1 MSVVQSA
8 AIVPHPPI
16 ILPNI
21 GRGEEMKIED
31 ITKAYE
37 TAAERILASAPDTI
51 VIVTPHGQAYADY
64 IQLSSGPSASGDLA
78 AFNDAADRFQV
89 QYDEELVR
97 EAEKMADQQGVPM
110 GTLGRQVRDLDHGT
124 MIPLYFLKNRNPKIR
139 FVRVSAGGPSDLLH
153 YQAGE
158 ILSQAAARLG
168 RKIAVIGSGDLSHCQ
183 KAGTHYGYKACG
195 PEYDRKVMD
204 IMSRGQFDELLGMNE
219 KEADDAM
226 ACAQKPFTFLAGT
239 LDEAEGIPEYL
250 GHSAE
255 FGVGYGVVT
264 YTDIKDDPSRDFGR
278 QAEAAK
284 RKRLEDRESK
294 EDPWVTL
301 ARKTI
306 NEIVTHGDLP
316 EEDHTGIPA
325 EMLEN
330 KAGVFVSIHK
340 NGDLRGCI
348 GTTGPVTNSVYEE
361 IRRNAVSAALEDPR
375 FFPIQPWELEDLE
388 INVDVLGKPEPISSE
403 FQLDPKKYGV
413 IVSKKGH
420 RGLLLPD
427 LEGVDTVEQQL
438 SIAKQKAGL
447 SPNEKGCSLKRFEV
461 IRH

>member
-1 MSVVQSA
+1 MSVVKSA

-21 GRGEEMKIED
+21 GRGEEKKIEE

-37 TAAERILASAPDTI
+37 TAAERILESEPDTI
-51 VIVTPHGQAYADY
+51 VIVTPHGEAYADY
-64 IQLSSGPSASGDLA
+64 IQLSSGPQASGDLA
-78 AFNDAADRFQV
+78 NFNDAADRFQV

-97 EAEKMADQQGVPM
+97 EAEKIANQNGVPM
-110 GTLGRQVRDLDHGT
+110 GTLGRQMQDLDHGT
-124 MIPLYFLKNRNPKIR
+124 MIPLYFLRNRNPEIR

-158 ILSQAAARLG
+158 ILTEAASKLG

-183 KAGTHYGYKACG
+183 KAGTHYGFKAGG
-195 PEYDRKVMD
+195 PQYDKKIME
-204 IMSRGQFDELLGMNE
+204 IMSGAHFDELLAMNE

-226 ACAQKPFTFLAGT
+226 ACAQKPFAFMAGT
-239 LDEAEGIPEYL
+239 LDRTSSVPEYL

-255 FGVGYGVVT
+255 FGVGYGVTT
-264 YTDIKDDPSRDFGR
+264 YTDIKDDPARDFGD
-278 QAEAAK
+278 QAEAARK
-284 RKRLEDRESK
+284 KRLEERESK
-294 EDPWVTL
+294 EDAYVTL

-306 NEIVTHGDLP
+306 NEIVEHGDLP
-316 EEDHTGIPA
+316 PEDHTGIPS
-325 EMLEN
+325 EMLDN

-348 GTTGPVTNSVYEE
+348 GTTGPVTDSIYEE
-361 IRRNAVSAALEDPR
+361 IRRNAVSAALQDPR

-388 INVDVLGKPEPISSE
+388 INVDVLGTPEPISSE
-403 FQLDPKKYGV
+403 AELDPKKYGV
-413 IVSKKGH
+413 IVSKNGH

-427 LEGVDTVEQQL
+427 LEGVDTIEQQV

-447 SPNEKGCSLKRFEV
+447 SPNEKGCSLQRFEV